1 MKIYTRTGD
10 KGTTGLLGG
19 ERVSKDDI
27 RIEAYGTVDE
37 LNSHLGLLKDSS
49 PKEFLSCI
57 TEIQNTLFHIG
68 SRLASSKEPD
78 PAWGIRPIL
87 EEDIEMLEN
96 QMDEWNERLPEMKNF
111 ILPGGNQA
119 ASQAHVC
126 RCVCRRA
133 ERRVISLAEN
143 RSVDPNLVRYLN
155 RTSDL
160 LFVMSRALAFDAG
173 AEETP
178 WIPSA

>member
-19 ERVSKDDI
+19 ERVRKDDI

-37 LNSHLGLLKDSS
+37 LNSHLGLLKDMS
-49 PKEFLSCI
+49 PDDYNSCI
-57 TEIQNTLFHIG
+57 IEMQNTLFHIG

-78 PAWGIRPIL
+78 PSWGIKSI
-87 EEDIEMLEN
+87 ESEDIELLEK
-96 QMDEWNERLPEMKNF
+96 QMDSWNEQLPAMKNF
-111 ILPGGNQA
+111 ILPGGHPA
-119 ASQAHVC
+119 VSQAHIC

-133 ERRVISLAEN
+133 ERRVISFSDDHPVDEN
-143 RSVDPNLVRYLN
+143 VIKYLN
-155 RTSDL
+155 RSSDL
-160 LFVMSRALAFDAG
+160 LFVMARMIAFNANIG
-173 AEETP
+173 ETP